1 MVANVY
7 ANELKARII
16 SARSTFDKTQDVV
29 VKLEYSNTGAQT
41 IQIHNWCLPSNE
53 LYDPLFTV
61 TCNDVPVEYLG
72 PIIKRRE
79 PTIDDV
85 IPVAPGKTI
94 STIVRL
100 SSVYDMT
107 QTCNYS
113 IQYNMPIEH
122 VIFRHTQ
129 TLKTLPGK
137 PISKLQSHIQSN
149 NIRLAVEGRS
159 NIKHRQNNIMTVR
172 KRAATLNY
180 VGCSENATADII
192 KAVSSALI
200 YANNAFNYLNNT
212 TPSGTKR
219 YKTWFGT
226 LDWMNWN
233 TVMEHYQNLTDVF
246 NSENMTFDCTC
257 NVSNYYAYVYSNQP
271 YNIYLCPVFWKA
283 RMTGTDSKAGTLIH
297 ETSHFT
303 VVAGTS
309 DYAYGQTACKS
320 LAITNATQAIMNADS
335 HEYFAENSPL
345 LP

>member
-1 MVANVY
+1 MMANVY
-7 ANELKARII
+7 ANELEARIF
-16 SARSTFDKTQDVV
+16 SARSTFGKTEDVV

-41 IQIHNWCLPSNE
+41 THIHNWCLPSNE

-72 PIIKRRE
+72 PVIKRRE

-122 VIFRHTQ
+122 VIFRHAQ
-129 TLKTLPGK
+129 TLKTLPDK

-172 KRAATLNY
+172 KRAASLNY
-180 VGCSENATADII
+180 VGCSENATSDII
-192 KAVSSALI
+192 AAVSNALN
-200 YANNAFNYLNNT
+200 YSNNAFIYLNRKKPT
-212 TPSGTKR
+212 GTNR
-219 YKTWFGT
+219 YTTWFGT
-226 LDWMNWN
+226 FVLTNWN
-233 TVMEHYQNLTDVF
+233 T
-246 NSENMTFDCTC
+246 
-257 NVSNYYAYVYSNQP
+257 
-271 YNIYLCPVFWKA
+271 
-283 RMTGTDSKAGTLIH
+283 
-297 ETSHFT
+297 
-303 VVAGTS
+303 
-309 DYAYGQTACKS
+309 
-320 LAITNATQAIMNADS
+320 
-335 HEYFAENSPL
+335 
-345 LP
+345 